1 MQDNQEAILTFPVQH
16 SVFISPDQS
25 EIEQIDEI
33 ELTPHIQIKETT
45 EEVIVSG
52 YLMLEGKYAGKPP
65 RFPDISLDDPEVKVT
80 GYVDSVVFN
89 PFAMDPDDF
98 ETENELTPFTEK
110 IPVHICIARSKI
122 EDVGQIYASI
132 TSFDY
137 DVQSA
142 RKLAIMA
149 ELALNGVRSEVPTQ
163 PKEKHVTEL
172 PRLFEYV
179 ASKQEDEEEAEQTTE
194 EATEEARLGET
205 ELETEMEVEDYI
217 EEQPNIEP
225 ITFKQTPDSDASAS
239 EEETTEIQE
248 TETKSEISLIKAEI
262 EQQNEEVNEPQIEQA
277 TVKEVDK
284 PQIEQVKAEEANKP
298 QIEQATVK
306 EVDKPQIEQ
315 VKAEEA
321 DKPQIEQVKAEEA
334 DKPQIEQAK
343 VEEADK
349 PQTEQ
354 VKAEE
359 VSEPQI
365 EPPKAK
371 EESSQPQK
379 EKKEEES
386 MHVQQVTTES
396 RQLQEGQT
404 RAVERQEEIEQ
415 EEPQNQAKGTEET
428 EENER
433 QTTVNEALDEALP
446 EEEKEEAKVSITLKG
461 TKRDPVT
468 VTTSLLSSYAQREAT
483 PTAKQTEAEEVPE
496 REEEMEES
504 EDNERNE
511 TEKKEGALYLTSFM
525 RQEKE
530 EFTRLKMCIA
540 QQDETLDGIA
550 DKYNVSPADIAM
562 ANGLHTNATVAKGQV
577 LYIPVKS

>member
-163 PKEKHVTEL
+163 PKEEHVTEL

-179 ASKQEDEEEAEQTTE
+179 ASKQEDEEEAEQT
-194 EATEEARLGET
+194 TEEARLGET

-321 DKPQIEQVKAEEA
+321 DKPQTEQVKAEEA

-386 MHVQQVTTES
+386 MHVQQVATES

-415 EEPQNQAKGTEET
+415 EESQNQAEGTEET

>member
-1 MQDNQEAILTFPVQH
+1 M
-16 SVFISPDQS
+16 
-25 EIEQIDEI
+25 
-33 ELTPHIQIKETT
+33 
-45 EEVIVSG
+45 
-52 YLMLEGKYAGKPP
+52 
-65 RFPDISLDDPEVKVT
+65 
-80 GYVDSVVFN
+80 
-89 PFAMDPDDF
+89 
-98 ETENELTPFTEK
+98 
-110 IPVHICIARSKI
+110 
-122 EDVGQIYASI
+122 
-132 TSFDY
+132 
-137 DVQSA
+137 
-142 RKLAIMA
+142 
-149 ELALNGVRSEVPTQ
+149 
-163 PKEKHVTEL
+163 
-172 PRLFEYV
+172 
-179 ASKQEDEEEAEQTTE
+179 
-194 EATEEARLGET
+194 
-205 ELETEMEVEDYI
+205 
-217 EEQPNIEP
+217 
-225 ITFKQTPDSDASAS
+225 
-239 EEETTEIQE
+239 
-248 TETKSEISLIKAEI
+248 
-262 EQQNEEVNEPQIEQA
+262 
-277 TVKEVDK
+277 
-284 PQIEQVKAEEANKP
+284 
-298 QIEQATVK
+298 
-306 EVDKPQIEQ
+306 
-315 VKAEEA
+315 
-321 DKPQIEQVKAEEA
+321 
-334 DKPQIEQAK
+334 
-343 VEEADK
+343 
-349 PQTEQ
+349 
-354 VKAEE
+354 KAEE

-386 MHVQQVTTES
+386 THVQQVTTES

-525 RQEKE
+525 RQEQE